1 VDGGDPSSGAYEEQF
16 MFVSPAFAQTAAEPL
31 GSTGFLIQFM
41 PFILIFVIMYFL
53 LIRPQQRRAATHRE
67 MIKNLR
73 RGDVVVMSGGLIGK
87 IAKVID
93 DSELLLDVGEG
104 GAKTQVRVA
113 RGFVQDLRSR
123 GEPVKDAG

>member
-31 GSTGFLIQFM
+31 GATGFLIQFM

-104 GAKTQVRVA
+104 GAKMQVRVA